1 MWRGR
6 SDVLNRLIPE
16 EKTRSYKFIHLL
28 QLAVETES
36 SESFQREKQLEDCS
50 G

>member
-1 MWRGR
+1 M
-6 SDVLNRLIPE
+6 LNRLIPE
-16 EKTRSYKFIHLL
+16 EKPRSYKFIHLL

-36 SESFQREKQLEDCS
+36 SESSQREKQLEDCS